1 MSHTAQ
7 TQIASPP
14 ESADVLAASFAASYS
29 GVVAFIAVVS
39 EGSFAKAGD
48 RLGVGRSAISR
59 SVQKLEEQLGA
70 RLFFR
75 TTRSTSLTRE
85 GELFY
90 ENCRPGVE
98 RIVQAVTGLRELRQG
113 PPRGRLRV
121 SSTVGFG
128 RKVVAPLLAGFQS
141 EYPEI
146 AVDLQLDD
154 GPLDFSAEHID
165 IAFRE
170 GRPERTQ
177 LIAKQLFATQLLVCA
192 SPAYAA
198 KHGLPHR
205 IEDLDEHHSINYRLS
220 SGRTADWEFKVDG
233 KPKKHTPKSKSSFN
247 DAELILRAVLDGQ
260 GLAQLASYQVSDLLN
275 RGQLTTCLTSYAPAD
290 RSHYLCYLSRQHLPV
305 RARVY
310 IDYMTAHTRAL
321 HESST
326 SHIHDASP
334 RERAAR

>member
-1 MSHTAQ
+1 MSHSAP
-7 TQIASPP
+7 IPSASPP

-39 EGSFAKAGD
+39 EGSFAKAAD

-90 ENCRPGVE
+90 ANCRPGVE
-98 RIVQAVTGLRELRQG
+98 RIVQAVTGLRELREG

-141 EYPEI
+141 EYPEV
-146 AVDLQLDD
+146 AVDLLLDD
-154 GPLDFSAEHID
+154 NPLDFSAEHID

-170 GRPERTQ
+170 GRPEQTQ
-177 LIAKQLFATQLLVCA
+177 LIAKQLFAMQLLVCA

-198 KHGLPHR
+198 KYGLPR
-205 IEDLDEHHSINYRLS
+205 SVEGLAQHHCINYRLS

-233 KPKKHTPKSKSSFN
+233 KPKKFTPQGKSSFN
-247 DAELILRAVLDGQ
+247 DTELILKAVLDGQ
-260 GLAQLASYQVSDLLN
+260 GLAQLASYQVADLLS
-275 RGQLTTCLTSYAPAD
+275 RGQLTTCLAAHAPAA
-290 RSHYLCYLSRQHLPV
+290 RGHYLCYLSRQHLPA

-310 IDYMTAHTRAL
+310 IDYMTTHIRTL
-321 HESST
+321 LESST
-326 SHIHDASP
+326 TCNHDTSHLGQ
-334 RERAAR
+334 AAR